1 MTTQTFHAQW
11 AWRGGEEA
19 ISNVRITVSNGV
31 IASVEDGVD
40 AQTSDVRISGVVMP
54 GFVNAHSHAFH
65 RALRGR
71 THGGAGDFWS
81 WRTPMYEI
89 ANRLTPETYGEL
101 AAMTFAEMALSGI
114 TGVGEF
120 HYIHHQQDGTRYA
133 NPNEM
138 GLAMV
143 AASQRAGIRMALL
156 DVAYLHAGLD
166 KPEPLAEQKRFSDG
180 TIDNW
185 LDRVDA
191 LGEGGEGWTVGMAP
205 HSVRAVHPSELEE
218 VVANRHGKVVHVH
231 VSEQP
236 AENAACIAATG
247 KTPTQVLADAGML
260 GRHFTAV
267 HATHL
272 TATDISLLCSSHS
285 GVCMCPTTER
295 DLADGV
301 GHPVADKH
309 MAAISGRT
317 KSMCPLARGNGA
329 NQFGRVGT
337 QVKHLHLFAAGQ
349 GHQQGAVVPGAK
361 HIGRQR
367 AGFDAPFDT
376 LRGQVHRHQLIAVLH
391 AGVSGGALGVDPQM
405 AGRFARRNALG
416 QLRVL
421 AIPAVNV
428 DVVEPVGHGDEP
440 LHVGRKPQVIGV
452 NGAAHDPL
460 HLSGFGIDK
469 TQRIATRIGHE
480 EDEEHEDMHIVL
492 AVIVGPQQWADHD
505 HRRTRGADDRGKRR
519 ANCKDCRVG
528 GRRSVQVA
536 AHHDAAGH
544 GEQCQEQ
551 QDEGDVF
558 HQRRVHQG
566 LARRPQAARHHDG
579 DQRQQSPEGG
589 HLAAVVVPEVM
600 RDKRKDGD

>member
-1 MTTQTFHAQW
+1 MMTQAFHAQW

-19 ISNVRITVSNGV
+19 IANVRITVSNGV
-31 IASVEDGVD
+31 ISNVEDGVD
-40 AQTSDVRISGVVMP
+40 AQASDVCIAGVVMP
-54 GFVNAHSHAFH
+54 GLVNAHSHAFH

-71 THGGAGDFWS
+71 THGGSGDFWS

-120 HYIHHQQDGTRYA
+120 HYIHHQADGTKYT

-143 AASQRAGIRMALL
+143 EASKRAGIRMALL
-156 DVAYLHAGLD
+156 DVAYLHGGLD

-180 TIDNW
+180 TIDSW

-205 HSVRAVHPSELEE
+205 HSVRAVHPNELEE

-301 GHPVADKH
+301 GPA
-309 MAAISGRT
+309 S
-317 KSMCPLARGNGA
+317 SLS
-329 NQFGRVGT
+329 
-337 QVKHLHLFAAGQ
+337 AG
-349 GHQQGAVVPGAK
+349 GAVLSIGTDSNAFIDMFEEARAVETDERLVTGKRGA
-361 HIGRQR
+361 HTPASLLIAAT
-367 AGFDAPFDT
+367 AGGATALGWGQHGIQVGAPADFIALSLDSVRLASFDA
-376 LRGQVHRHQLIAVLH
+376 AH
-391 AGVSGGALGVDPQM
+391 A
-405 AGRFARRNALG
+405 
-416 QLRVL
+416 
-421 AIPAVNV
+421 
-428 DVVEPVGHGDEP
+428 
-440 LHVGRKPQVIGV
+440 
-452 NGAAHDPL
+452 AAH
-460 HLSGFGIDK
+460 
-469 TQRIATRIGHE
+469 
-480 EDEEHEDMHIVL
+480 IVHS
-492 AVIVGPQQWADHD
+492 ASPADVSD
-505 HRRTRGADDRGKRR
+505 VW
-519 ANCKDCRVG
+519 VG
-528 GRRSVQVA
+528 GRQIVQDHQHLTVS
-536 AHHDAAGH
+536 
-544 GEQCQEQ
+544 
-551 QDEGDVF
+551 DV
-558 HQRRVHQG
+558 VGG
-566 LARRPQAARHHDG
+566 LGRAI
-579 DQRQQSPEGG
+579 
-589 HLAAVVVPEVM
+589 AAVVTL
-600 RDKRKDGD
+600 

>member
-1 MTTQTFHAQW
+1 MTTQSFHAQW

-19 ISNVRITVSNGV
+19 IANVRITVSNGV

-40 AQTSDVRISGVVMP
+40 AQASDVRIAGVVMP
-54 GFVNAHSHAFH
+54 GLVNAHSHAFH

-71 THGGAGDFWS
+71 THGGAIDFWS

-156 DVAYLHAGLD
+156 DVAYLHAALD
-166 KPEPLAEQKRFSDG
+166 KPEPLTEQKRFSDG

-205 HSVRAVHPSELEE
+205 HSVRAVHPNELEE

-247 KTPTQVLADAGML
+247 KTPTQVLSDAGML

-301 GHPVADKH
+301 GPA
-309 MAAISGRT
+309 S
-317 KSMCPLARGNGA
+317 SLS
-329 NQFGRVGT
+329 
-337 QVKHLHLFAAGQ
+337 AG
-349 GHQQGAVVPGAK
+349 GAVLSLGTDSNAF
-361 HIGRQR
+361 IDMFEEAR
-367 AGFDAPFDT
+367 AVETDERLVTGKRGVHAPAS
-376 LRGQVHRHQLIAVLH
+376 LLIA
-391 AGVSGGALGVDPQM
+391 ATSGGATALGWGQHGIQAGAPADFIALSLDSVRLASFDAAHAAAHIVHSASPADVRDVWV
-405 AGRFARRNALG
+405 AGRQIVQDHQHL
-416 QLRVL
+416 
-421 AIPAVNV
+421 NV
-428 DVVEPVGHGDEP
+428 SD
-440 LHVGRKPQVIGV
+440 L
-452 NGAAHDPL
+452 
-460 HLSGFGIDK
+460 
-469 TQRIATRIGHE
+469 
-480 EDEEHEDMHIVL
+480 
-492 AVIVGPQQWADHD
+492 
-505 HRRTRGADDRGKRR
+505 
-519 ANCKDCRVG
+519 VG
-528 GRRSVQVA
+528 GLGRA
-536 AHHDAAGH
+536 I
-544 GEQCQEQ
+544 
-551 QDEGDVF
+551 
-558 HQRRVHQG
+558 
-566 LARRPQAARHHDG
+566 
-579 DQRQQSPEGG
+579 
-589 HLAAVVVPEVM
+589 AAVVTL
-600 RDKRKDGD
+600 

>member
-1 MTTQTFHAQW
+1 MTTQSFHAQW

-19 ISNVRITVSNGV
+19 IANVRITVSNGV

-40 AQTSDVRISGVVMP
+40 AQASDVRIAGVVMP
-54 GFVNAHSHAFH
+54 GLVNAHSHAFH

-156 DVAYLHAGLD
+156 DVAYLHAALD
-166 KPEPLAEQKRFSDG
+166 KPEPLTEQKRFSDG

-205 HSVRAVHPSELEE
+205 HSVRAVHPNELEE

-247 KTPTQVLADAGML
+247 KTPTQVLSDAGML

-301 GHPVADKH
+301 GPA
-309 MAAISGRT
+309 S
-317 KSMCPLARGNGA
+317 SLS
-329 NQFGRVGT
+329 
-337 QVKHLHLFAAGQ
+337 AG
-349 GHQQGAVVPGAK
+349 GAVLSLGTDSNAF
-361 HIGRQR
+361 IDMFEEAR
-367 AGFDAPFDT
+367 AVETDERLVTGKRGVHAPAS
-376 LRGQVHRHQLIAVLH
+376 LLIA
-391 AGVSGGALGVDPQM
+391 ATSGGATALGWGQHGIQAGAPADFIALSLDSVRLASFDAAHAAAHIVHSASPADVRDVWV
-405 AGRFARRNALG
+405 AGRQIVQDHQHL
-416 QLRVL
+416 
-421 AIPAVNV
+421 NV
-428 DVVEPVGHGDEP
+428 SD
-440 LHVGRKPQVIGV
+440 L
-452 NGAAHDPL
+452 
-460 HLSGFGIDK
+460 
-469 TQRIATRIGHE
+469 
-480 EDEEHEDMHIVL
+480 
-492 AVIVGPQQWADHD
+492 
-505 HRRTRGADDRGKRR
+505 
-519 ANCKDCRVG
+519 VG
-528 GRRSVQVA
+528 GLGRA
-536 AHHDAAGH
+536 I
-544 GEQCQEQ
+544 
-551 QDEGDVF
+551 
-558 HQRRVHQG
+558 
-566 LARRPQAARHHDG
+566 
-579 DQRQQSPEGG
+579 
-589 HLAAVVVPEVM
+589 AAVVTL
-600 RDKRKDGD
+600 

>member
-1 MTTQTFHAQW
+1 MTTQSFHAQW

-19 ISNVRITVSNGV
+19 IANVRITVSNGV

-40 AQTSDVRISGVVMP
+40 AQASDVRISGVVMP

-65 RALRGR
+65 RALRGH

-156 DVAYLHAGLD
+156 DVAYLHAALD
-166 KPEPLAEQKRFSDG
+166 KPEPLTEQKRFSDG

-205 HSVRAVHPSELEE
+205 HSVRAVHPNELEE

-247 KTPTQVLADAGML
+247 KTPTQVLSDAGML

-301 GHPVADKH
+301 GPA
-309 MAAISGRT
+309 S
-317 KSMCPLARGNGA
+317 SLS
-329 NQFGRVGT
+329 
-337 QVKHLHLFAAGQ
+337 AG
-349 GHQQGAVVPGAK
+349 GAVLSLGTDSNAF
-361 HIGRQR
+361 IDMFEEAR
-367 AGFDAPFDT
+367 AVETDERLVTGKRGVHAPAS
-376 LRGQVHRHQLIAVLH
+376 LLIA
-391 AGVSGGALGVDPQM
+391 ATSGGATALGWGQHGIQAGAPADFIALSLDSVRLASFDAAHAAAHIVHSASPADVRDVWV
-405 AGRFARRNALG
+405 AGRQIVQDHQHL
-416 QLRVL
+416 
-421 AIPAVNV
+421 NV
-428 DVVEPVGHGDEP
+428 SD
-440 LHVGRKPQVIGV
+440 L
-452 NGAAHDPL
+452 
-460 HLSGFGIDK
+460 
-469 TQRIATRIGHE
+469 
-480 EDEEHEDMHIVL
+480 
-492 AVIVGPQQWADHD
+492 
-505 HRRTRGADDRGKRR
+505 
-519 ANCKDCRVG
+519 VG
-528 GRRSVQVA
+528 GLGRA
-536 AHHDAAGH
+536 I
-544 GEQCQEQ
+544 
-551 QDEGDVF
+551 
-558 HQRRVHQG
+558 
-566 LARRPQAARHHDG
+566 
-579 DQRQQSPEGG
+579 
-589 HLAAVVVPEVM
+589 AAVVTL
-600 RDKRKDGD
+600 

>member
-1 MTTQTFHAQW
+1 MTTQSFHAQW

-19 ISNVRITVSNGV
+19 IANVRITVSNGV

-40 AQTSDVRISGVVMP
+40 AQASDVRISGVVMP

-65 RALRGR
+65 RALRGH

-156 DVAYLHAGLD
+156 DVAYLHAALD
-166 KPEPLAEQKRFSDG
+166 KPEPLTEQKRFSDG

-205 HSVRAVHPSELEE
+205 HSVRAVHPNELEE

-247 KTPTQVLADAGML
+247 KTPTQVLSDAGML

-301 GHPVADKH
+301 GPA
-309 MAAISGRT
+309 S
-317 KSMCPLARGNGA
+317 SLS
-329 NQFGRVGT
+329 
-337 QVKHLHLFAAGQ
+337 AG
-349 GHQQGAVVPGAK
+349 GAVLS
-361 HIGRQR
+361 IGTDSNAFIDMFEEAR
-367 AGFDAPFDT
+367 AVETDERLVTGKRGVHAPAS
-376 LRGQVHRHQLIAVLH
+376 LLIA
-391 AGVSGGALGVDPQM
+391 ATSGGATALGWGQHGIQAGAPADFIALSLDSVRLASFDAAHAAAHIVHSASPADVRDVWV
-405 AGRFARRNALG
+405 AGRQIVQDHQHL
-416 QLRVL
+416 
-421 AIPAVNV
+421 NV
-428 DVVEPVGHGDEP
+428 SD
-440 LHVGRKPQVIGV
+440 L
-452 NGAAHDPL
+452 
-460 HLSGFGIDK
+460 
-469 TQRIATRIGHE
+469 
-480 EDEEHEDMHIVL
+480 
-492 AVIVGPQQWADHD
+492 
-505 HRRTRGADDRGKRR
+505 
-519 ANCKDCRVG
+519 VG
-528 GRRSVQVA
+528 GLGRA
-536 AHHDAAGH
+536 I
-544 GEQCQEQ
+544 
-551 QDEGDVF
+551 
-558 HQRRVHQG
+558 
-566 LARRPQAARHHDG
+566 
-579 DQRQQSPEGG
+579 
-589 HLAAVVVPEVM
+589 AAVVTL
-600 RDKRKDGD
+600 

>member
-1 MTTQTFHAQW
+1 MTTQSFHAQW

-19 ISNVRITVSNGV
+19 VANVRITVSNGV

-40 AQTSDVRISGVVMP
+40 AQASDVRISGVVMP

-71 THGGAGDFWS
+71 THGGSGDFWS

-101 AAMTFAEMALSGI
+101 AAMTFTEMALSGI

-120 HYIHHQQDGTRYA
+120 HYIHHQQDGTRYT

-191 LGEGGEGWTVGMAP
+191 LGEGDISGEHGPGWTVGMAP

-301 GHPVADKH
+301 GPA
-309 MAAISGRT
+309 S
-317 KSMCPLARGNGA
+317 SLS
-329 NQFGRVGT
+329 
-337 QVKHLHLFAAGQ
+337 AG
-349 GHQQGAVVPGAK
+349 GAVLSLGTDSNAF
-361 HIGRQR
+361 IDMFEEAR
-367 AGFDAPFDT
+367 AVENDERLVTGK
-376 LRGQVHRHQLIAVLH
+376 RGVHSPASLLIA
-391 AGVSGGALGVDPQM
+391 ATSGGAT
-405 AGRFARRNALG
+405 ALG
-416 QLRVL
+416 WGQHGIQVGAPADFIALSLDSVRL
-421 AIPAVNV
+421 ASFDAANA
-428 DVVEPVGHGDEP
+428 
-440 LHVGRKPQVIGV
+440 
-452 NGAAHDPL
+452 AAH
-460 HLSGFGIDK
+460 
-469 TQRIATRIGHE
+469 
-480 EDEEHEDMHIVL
+480 IVHS
-492 AVIVGPQQWADHD
+492 AAPSDVRDVW
-505 HRRTRGADDRGKRR
+505 
-519 ANCKDCRVG
+519 VG
-528 GRRSVQVA
+528 GRQIVQDHQHLTVS
-536 AHHDAAGH
+536 
-544 GEQCQEQ
+544 
-551 QDEGDVF
+551 DV
-558 HQRRVHQG
+558 VGG
-566 LARRPQAARHHDG
+566 LGRAIAT
-579 DQRQQSPEGG
+579 
-589 HLAAVVVPEVM
+589 VVTL
-600 RDKRKDGD
+600 

>member
-1 MTTQTFHAQW
+1 MTTQTFHARW

-19 ISNVRITVSNGV
+19 IANVRITVSNGV

-40 AQTSDVRISGVVMP
+40 AQSSDVCISGIVMP

-71 THGGAGDFWS
+71 THGGSGDFWS

-101 AAMTFAEMALSGI
+101 AAMTFTEMALSGI

-120 HYIHHQQDGTRYA
+120 HYIHHQQDGTRYT

-191 LGEGGEGWTVGMAP
+191 LGEGDITGEDGPGWTVGMAP

-231 VSEQP
+231 VSEQL

-301 GHPVADKH
+301 GPA
-309 MAAISGRT
+309 S
-317 KSMCPLARGNGA
+317 SLS
-329 NQFGRVGT
+329 
-337 QVKHLHLFAAGQ
+337 AG
-349 GHQQGAVVPGAK
+349 GAVLSLGTDSNAF
-361 HIGRQR
+361 IDMFEEAR
-367 AGFDAPFDT
+367 AVETDERLVTGK
-376 LRGQVHRHQLIAVLH
+376 RGVHSPASLLIA
-391 AGVSGGALGVDPQM
+391 ATSGGAT
-405 AGRFARRNALG
+405 ALG
-416 QLRVL
+416 WGQYGIQVGAPADFIALSLDSVRL
-421 AIPAVNV
+421 ASFDAANA
-428 DVVEPVGHGDEP
+428 
-440 LHVGRKPQVIGV
+440 
-452 NGAAHDPL
+452 AAHIV
-460 HLSGFGIDK
+460 HSG
-469 TQRIATRIGHE
+469 A
-480 EDEEHEDMHIVL
+480 
-492 AVIVGPQQWADHD
+492 PADVRD
-505 HRRTRGADDRGKRR
+505 VW
-519 ANCKDCRVG
+519 VG
-528 GRRSVQVA
+528 GRQVVQDHQHLTVS
-536 AHHDAAGH
+536 
-544 GEQCQEQ
+544 
-551 QDEGDVF
+551 DV
-558 HQRRVHQG
+558 VGG
-566 LARRPQAARHHDG
+566 LGRAIAT
-579 DQRQQSPEGG
+579 
-589 HLAAVVVPEVM
+589 VVTL
-600 RDKRKDGD
+600 

>member
-1 MTTQTFHAQW
+1 MTTQSFHAQW

-19 ISNVRITVSNGV
+19 IANVRITVSNGV

-40 AQTSDVRISGVVMP
+40 AQASDVRIAGVVMP
-54 GFVNAHSHAFH
+54 GLVNAHSHAFH

-71 THGGAGDFWS
+71 THGGAIDFWS

-156 DVAYLHAGLD
+156 DVAYLHAALD
-166 KPEPLAEQKRFSDG
+166 KPEPLTEQKRFSDG

-205 HSVRAVHPSELEE
+205 HSVRAVHPAELEE

-247 KTPTQVLADAGML
+247 KTPTQVLADAGLL

-272 TATDISLLCSSHS
+272 TATDMSLLCSSHS

-301 GHPVADKH
+301 GPA
-309 MAAISGRT
+309 S
-317 KSMCPLARGNGA
+317 SLS
-329 NQFGRVGT
+329 
-337 QVKHLHLFAAGQ
+337 AG
-349 GHQQGAVVPGAK
+349 GAVLSLGTDSNAF
-361 HIGRQR
+361 IDMFEEAR
-367 AGFDAPFDT
+367 AVETDERLVTGK
-376 LRGQVHRHQLIAVLH
+376 RGVHSPASLLIA
-391 AGVSGGALGVDPQM
+391 ATSGGAT
-405 AGRFARRNALG
+405 ALG
-416 QLRVL
+416 WGQHGIQVGAPADFIALSLDSVRL
-421 AIPAVNV
+421 ASFDAANA
-428 DVVEPVGHGDEP
+428 
-440 LHVGRKPQVIGV
+440 
-452 NGAAHDPL
+452 AAH
-460 HLSGFGIDK
+460 
-469 TQRIATRIGHE
+469 
-480 EDEEHEDMHIVL
+480 IVHS
-492 AVIVGPQQWADHD
+492 AAPADVRD
-505 HRRTRGADDRGKRR
+505 VW
-519 ANCKDCRVG
+519 VG
-528 GRRSVQVA
+528 GRQIVQD
-536 AHHDAAGH
+536 HQHLSLS
-544 GEQCQEQ
+544 
-551 QDEGDVF
+551 DV
-558 HQRRVHQG
+558 VGG
-566 LARRPQAARHHDG
+566 LGRAI
-579 DQRQQSPEGG
+579 
-589 HLAAVVVPEVM
+589 AAVVTL
-600 RDKRKDGD
+600 

>member
-1 MTTQTFHAQW
+1 MTTQSFHTQW

-19 ISNVRITVSNGV
+19 VANVRITVSNGV

-40 AQTSDVRISGVVMP
+40 AQASDVRISGVVMP

-71 THGGAGDFWS
+71 THGGTGDFWS

-180 TIDNW
+180 TIDSW

-191 LGEGGEGWTVGMAP
+191 LGEGGDRWTVGMAP

-247 KTPTQVLADAGML
+247 KTPTQVLSDAGML

-301 GHPVADKH
+301 GPA
-309 MAAISGRT
+309 S
-317 KSMCPLARGNGA
+317 SLS
-329 NQFGRVGT
+329 
-337 QVKHLHLFAAGQ
+337 AG
-349 GHQQGAVVPGAK
+349 GAVLSIGTDSNAFIDMFEEARAVETDERLVTGKRGVHAPASLLIAATTGGATALGWGQ
-361 HIGRQR
+361 HGIHVGAPADFIALSLDSVRL
-367 AGFDAPFDT
+367 ASFDA
-376 LRGQVHRHQLIAVLH
+376 A
-391 AGVSGGALGVDPQM
+391 
-405 AGRFARRNALG
+405 NA
-416 QLRVL
+416 
-421 AIPAVNV
+421 
-428 DVVEPVGHGDEP
+428 
-440 LHVGRKPQVIGV
+440 
-452 NGAAHDPL
+452 AAH
-460 HLSGFGIDK
+460 
-469 TQRIATRIGHE
+469 
-480 EDEEHEDMHIVL
+480 IVH
-492 AVIVGPQQWADHD
+492 AASPADVRD
-505 HRRTRGADDRGKRR
+505 VW
-519 ANCKDCRVG
+519 VG
-528 GRRSVQVA
+528 GRQIVQDHQHLNVS
-536 AHHDAAGH
+536 
-544 GEQCQEQ
+544 
-551 QDEGDVF
+551 DV
-558 HQRRVHQG
+558 VGG
-566 LARRPQAARHHDG
+566 LGRAI
-579 DQRQQSPEGG
+579 
-589 HLAAVVVPEVM
+589 AAVVTM
-600 RDKRKDGD
+600 

>member
-1 MTTQTFHAQW
+1 MTTQSFHTQW

-19 ISNVRITVSNGV
+19 VANVRITVSNGV
-31 IASVEDGVD
+31 IASVEDGVG
-40 AQTSDVRISGVVMP
+40 AQASDVRISGVVMP

-156 DVAYLHAGLD
+156 DVAYLHAALD
-166 KPEPLAEQKRFSDG
+166 KPEPLTEQKRFSDG

-205 HSVRAVHPSELEE
+205 HSVRAVHPNELEE

-247 KTPTQVLADAGML
+247 KTPTQVLSDAGML

-285 GVCMCPTTER
+285 GVCMCPSTER

-301 GHPVADKH
+301 GPA
-309 MAAISGRT
+309 S
-317 KSMCPLARGNGA
+317 SLS
-329 NQFGRVGT
+329 
-337 QVKHLHLFAAGQ
+337 AG
-349 GHQQGAVVPGAK
+349 GAVLSIGTDSNAFIDMFEEARAVETDERLVTGKRGVHAPASLLIAATTGGATALGWGQ
-361 HIGRQR
+361 HGIHVGAPADFIALPLDSVRL
-367 AGFDAPFDT
+367 ASFDA
-376 LRGQVHRHQLIAVLH
+376 A
-391 AGVSGGALGVDPQM
+391 
-405 AGRFARRNALG
+405 NA
-416 QLRVL
+416 
-421 AIPAVNV
+421 
-428 DVVEPVGHGDEP
+428 
-440 LHVGRKPQVIGV
+440 
-452 NGAAHDPL
+452 AAH
-460 HLSGFGIDK
+460 
-469 TQRIATRIGHE
+469 
-480 EDEEHEDMHIVL
+480 IVH
-492 AVIVGPQQWADHD
+492 AASPADVRD
-505 HRRTRGADDRGKRR
+505 VW
-519 ANCKDCRVG
+519 VG
-528 GRRSVQVA
+528 GRQIVQDHQHLNVS
-536 AHHDAAGH
+536 
-544 GEQCQEQ
+544 
-551 QDEGDVF
+551 DV
-558 HQRRVHQG
+558 VGG
-566 LARRPQAARHHDG
+566 LGRAI
-579 DQRQQSPEGG
+579 
-589 HLAAVVVPEVM
+589 AAVVTL
-600 RDKRKDGD
+600 

>member
-1 MTTQTFHAQW
+1 MTTQSFHAQW

-19 ISNVRITVSNGV
+19 VANVRITVSNGV

-40 AQTSDVRISGVVMP
+40 AQASDVRITGVVMP

-71 THGGAGDFWS
+71 THGGSGDFWS

-120 HYIHHQQDGTRYA
+120 HYIHHQQDGKRYA

-156 DVAYLHAGLD
+156 DVAYLHAALD
-166 KPEPLAEQKRFSDG
+166 KPETLAEQKRFSDG

-191 LGEGGEGWTVGMAP
+191 LGEGGENWTVGMAP
-205 HSVRAVHPSELEE
+205 HSVRAVHPNELEE

-272 TATDISLLCSSHS
+272 TASDISLLCSSHS

-301 GHPVADKH
+301 GPA
-309 MAAISGRT
+309 S
-317 KSMCPLARGNGA
+317 SLS
-329 NQFGRVGT
+329 
-337 QVKHLHLFAAGQ
+337 AG
-349 GHQQGAVVPGAK
+349 GAVLS
-361 HIGRQR
+361 IGTDSHAFIDMFEEAR
-367 AGFDAPFDT
+367 AVETDERLVTGKRGVHAPAS
-376 LRGQVHRHQLIAVLH
+376 LLIA
-391 AGVSGGALGVDPQM
+391 ATSGGAT
-405 AGRFARRNALG
+405 ALG
-416 QLRVL
+416 WGQYGIQVGAPADFIALSLDSVRL
-421 AIPAVNV
+421 ASFDAANA
-428 DVVEPVGHGDEP
+428 
-440 LHVGRKPQVIGV
+440 
-452 NGAAHDPL
+452 AAH
-460 HLSGFGIDK
+460 
-469 TQRIATRIGHE
+469 
-480 EDEEHEDMHIVL
+480 IVH
-492 AVIVGPQQWADHD
+492 AASPADVRD
-505 HRRTRGADDRGKRR
+505 VW
-519 ANCKDCRVG
+519 VG
-528 GRRSVQVA
+528 GRQIVQDHQHLNVS
-536 AHHDAAGH
+536 
-544 GEQCQEQ
+544 
-551 QDEGDVF
+551 DV
-558 HQRRVHQG
+558 VGG
-566 LARRPQAARHHDG
+566 LGRAI
-579 DQRQQSPEGG
+579 
-589 HLAAVVVPEVM
+589 AAVVTL
-600 RDKRKDGD
+600 

>member
-1 MTTQTFHAQW
+1 MTTQTFYAQW

-19 ISNVRITVSNGV
+19 IANVRITVSNGV

-40 AQTSDVRISGVVMP
+40 AQASDVRISGVVMP

-71 THGGAGDFWS
+71 THGGTGDFWS

-156 DVAYLHAGLD
+156 DVAYLHAALD

-191 LGEGGEGWTVGMAP
+191 LGEGGENWTVGMAP
-205 HSVRAVHPSELEE
+205 HSVRAVHPNELEE

-247 KTPTQVLADAGML
+247 KTPTQVLSDAGML

-301 GHPVADKH
+301 GPA
-309 MAAISGRT
+309 S
-317 KSMCPLARGNGA
+317 SLS
-329 NQFGRVGT
+329 
-337 QVKHLHLFAAGQ
+337 AG
-349 GHQQGAVVPGAK
+349 GAVLSIGTDSNAFIDMFEEARAVETDERLVTGKRGVHAPASLLIAATTGGATALGWGQ
-361 HIGRQR
+361 HGIHVGAPADFIALSLDSVRL
-367 AGFDAPFDT
+367 ASFDA
-376 LRGQVHRHQLIAVLH
+376 A
-391 AGVSGGALGVDPQM
+391 
-405 AGRFARRNALG
+405 NA
-416 QLRVL
+416 
-421 AIPAVNV
+421 
-428 DVVEPVGHGDEP
+428 
-440 LHVGRKPQVIGV
+440 
-452 NGAAHDPL
+452 AAH
-460 HLSGFGIDK
+460 
-469 TQRIATRIGHE
+469 
-480 EDEEHEDMHIVL
+480 IVH
-492 AVIVGPQQWADHD
+492 AASPADVRD
-505 HRRTRGADDRGKRR
+505 VW
-519 ANCKDCRVG
+519 VG
-528 GRRSVQVA
+528 GRQIVQDHQHLNVS
-536 AHHDAAGH
+536 
-544 GEQCQEQ
+544 
-551 QDEGDVF
+551 DV
-558 HQRRVHQG
+558 VGG
-566 LARRPQAARHHDG
+566 LGRAI
-579 DQRQQSPEGG
+579 
-589 HLAAVVVPEVM
+589 AAVVTL
-600 RDKRKDGD
+600 

>member
-19 ISNVRITVSNGV
+19 IANVRITVSNGV
-31 IASVEDGVD
+31 ITSVEDGVE
-40 AQTSDVRISGVVMP
+40 AQATDVRITGVVMP

-120 HYIHHQQDGTRYA
+120 HYIHHQQDGKRYA

-143 AASQRAGIRMALL
+143 EASQRAGIRMALL
-156 DVAYLHAGLD
+156 DVAYLHGGLD

-191 LGEGGEGWTVGMAP
+191 LGEGGELWTVGMAP
-205 HSVRAVHPSELEE
+205 HSVRAVHPAELEE

-247 KTPTQVLADAGML
+247 KTPTQVLSDAGML

-272 TATDISLLCSSHS
+272 TATDISLLGSSHS

-301 GHPVADKH
+301 GPA
-309 MAAISGRT
+309 S
-317 KSMCPLARGNGA
+317 SLS
-329 NQFGRVGT
+329 
-337 QVKHLHLFAAGQ
+337 AG
-349 GHQQGAVVPGAK
+349 GAVLSIGTDSNAFIDMFEEARAVETDERLVTGKRGVHSPASLLIAATTGGATALGWGQHGIHVGAPADFIALSLDSVRLASFDAANAAA
-361 HIGRQR
+361 HIVHAASPADVRDVWVAGRQIVQ
-367 AGFDAPFDT
+367 D
-376 LRGQVHRHQLIAVLH
+376 HQHLSL
-391 AGVSGGALGVDPQM
+391 S
-405 AGRFARRNALG
+405 
-416 QLRVL
+416 
-421 AIPAVNV
+421 
-428 DVVEPVGHGDEP
+428 DVVGG
-440 LHVGRKPQVIGV
+440 LGR
-452 NGAAHDPL
+452 A
-460 HLSGFGIDK
+460 
-469 TQRIATRIGHE
+469 IA
-480 EDEEHEDMHIVL
+480 
-492 AVIVGPQQWADHD
+492 
-505 HRRTRGADDRGKRR
+505 
-519 ANCKDCRVG
+519 
-528 GRRSVQVA
+528 SVVT
-536 AHHDAAGH
+536 
-544 GEQCQEQ
+544 
-551 QDEGDVF
+551 
-558 HQRRVHQG
+558 
-566 LARRPQAARHHDG
+566 L
-579 DQRQQSPEGG
+579 
-589 HLAAVVVPEVM
+589 
-600 RDKRKDGD
+600 